1 MKRIKLTVAYDGTDF
16 HGWQIQP
23 GVRTVE
29 GELNKALS
37 ELTKE
42 EIAVIGASRTD
53 AGVHANGNVAVF
65 DTESTIPPDRFM
77 QALNTYLPQDVKIV
91 SSCEVA
97 GDFHPRKCDCVKT
110 YEYRIHNSQIPD
122 PLRVRYT
129 WDYPRPLDEKRM
141 REAAQYLVGIH
152 DFAGYASVHTQAETT
167 VRTVYS
173 IEVQRDGEEISV
185 LVKGSGFL
193 YNMVR
198 IIAGTLTEVGC
209 GNHEPEWV
217 KLALDECD
225 RTLGGP
231 TAPPQGLTLKE
242 IKYAD

>member
-1 MKRIKLTVAYDGTDF
+1 MKRVFLTVSYDGTDF
-16 HGWQIQP
+16 HGWQVQP

-42 EIAVIGASRTD
+42 EITVIGASRTD
-53 AGVHANGNVAVF
+53 AGVHAAGNVAVF
-65 DTESTIPPDRFM
+65 DTASSIPPERFRE
-77 QALNTYLPQDVKIV
+77 AVNTYLPEDVKV
-91 SSCEVA
+91 TASKEVA
-97 GDFHPRKCDCVKT
+97 ADFHPRKCDCTKT
-110 YEYRIHNSQIPD
+110 YEYRIYNSAVPD
-122 PLRVRYT
+122 PLRRRYT
-129 WDYPRPLDEKRM
+129 WDYPRPLDEGKM
-141 REAAQYLVGIH
+141 QEAANFLVGTH

-173 IEVQRDGEEISV
+173 IEVKREGDEIAL

-198 IIAGTLTEVGC
+198 IIAGTLTEVGV
-209 GNHEPEWV
+209 GNREPEWV
-217 KLALDECD
+217 KLALDSCD

-231 TAPPQGLTLKE
+231 TAPPQGLKLVE
-242 IKYAD
+242 IEY

>member
-1 MKRIKLTVAYDGTDF
+1 MIRVAYDGTDF
-16 HGWQIQP
+16 HGWQYQP
-23 GVRTVE
+23 ETRTVE
-29 GELNKALS
+29 GELNRAIK
-37 ELTKE
+37 ELTGE
-42 EIAVIGASRTD
+42 EIRVIGASRTD
-53 AGVHANGNVAVF
+53 AGVHALGNVAVF
-65 DTESTIPPDRFM
+65 DTDSTIPPERFFI
-77 QALNTYLPQDVKIV
+77 ALNTKLPEDVKVV
-91 SSCEVA
+91 SSRETDM
-97 GDFHPRKCDCVKT
+97 DFHPRKTEVRKT
-110 YEYRIHNSQIPD
+110 YEYRIYNSDIPN
-122 PLRVRYT
+122 PLKRR
-129 WDYPRPLDEKRM
+129 DYWTVPYKLDIEKM
-141 REAAQYLVGIH
+141 REAAAYLVGTH

-217 KLALDECD
+217 KLALDACD
-225 RTLGGP
+225 RTLSGP